1 MAVGKDLRRSMV
13 FGDMGDLHDPRGT
26 DAEIDQRRPRH
37 HSPGETPGP
46 PSTSPCSV
54 KNLRL
59 MYGLNAPETNTA
71 STRCQGRN
79 LSIHEPDP
87 IYMGFWVP
95 RSGVRIH
102 VGQLVVLTSSPRP
115 GSPHPGP
122 LHKGEGAGVG
132 GEGRPGST
140 TPPRNPHEFPGF
152 DEEDGRISARLRSRS
167 GPRSASWQ
175 RAAEADDDA
184 VAHDRGLPFQH
195 ETIPAPSRAR

>member
-1 MAVGKDLRRSMV
+1 MV
-13 FGDMGDLHDPRGT
+13 FGDMGDLYDPRGT

-87 IYMGFWVP
+87 IFMGFWVP
-95 RSGVRIH
+95 RSGMRTH

-122 LHKGEGAGVG
+122 PCGEGGRG
-132 GEGRPGST
+132 GGRGKARFNDST
-140 TPPRNPHEFPGF
+140 TQT
-152 DEEDGRISARLRSRS
+152 S
-167 GPRSASWQ
+167 
-175 RAAEADDDA
+175 
-184 VAHDRGLPFQH
+184 
-195 ETIPAPSRAR
+195 